1 MTKIA
6 IFDFGTGNL
15 FNLHQS
21 LLRNGAH
28 SVDIIRT
35 LEELEKYDGLVLPGV
50 GNFDN
55 AISSIQRDA
64 VSLNMAV
71 DNGMPILGICLGLE
85 MLFNKSEEGI
95 LDGLK
100 LLEGDVLMLPKKK
113 VKVPHIGW
121 NNLRIVKRESSLLKG
136 IPQDSWVY
144 FVHSYHIEPEDKNLI
159 AAIADYGSI
168 LPVVIER
175 SNLFGT
181 QFHPEKSGKIG
192 AQIVKNFIKICEK
205 TNEGTSGN
213 RHNEW

>member
-6 IFDFGTGNL
+6 IFDFGAGNL

-21 LLRNGAH
+21 LIRNGAYT
-28 SVDIIRT
+28 VDIIRA
-35 LEELEKYDGLVLPGV
+35 LKELDNYDGLVLPGV
-50 GNFDN
+50 GNFDS
-55 AISSIQRDA
+55 AISSIKKDA
-64 VSLNMAV
+64 VALNAAV
-71 DNGMPILGICLGLE
+71 DSGFPILGICLGLE

-121 NNLRIVKRESSLLKG
+121 NNLRILKIESNLLRG
-136 IPQDSWVY
+136 VPQDSWVY
-144 FVHSYHIEPEDKNLI
+144 FVHSYHIDPVDQNLI
-159 AAIADYGSI
+159 AAITDYGSK

-192 AQIVKNFIKICEK
+192 AQIMKNFIKICEK
-205 TNEGTSGN
+205 KE
-213 RHNEW
+213 

>member
-6 IFDFGTGNL
+6 IFDFGAGNL
-15 FNLHQS
+15 FNLNQS

-28 SVDIIRT
+28 TVDIIRT
-35 LEELEKYDGLVLPGV
+35 LNELENYDGLVLPGV
-50 GNFDN
+50 GNFDS
-55 AISSIQRDA
+55 AIGSIQKDSI
-64 VSLNMAV
+64 SLNTAV
-71 DNGMPILGICLGLE
+71 DSGMPLLGICLGLE

-100 LLEGDVLMLPKKK
+100 VLAGDVLMLPKTK

-121 NNLRIVKRESSLLKG
+121 NNLRIVKTESNLLKG
-136 IPQDSWVY
+136 VPQDSWVY
-144 FVHSYHIEPEDKNLI
+144 FVHSYHIEPQDENLI
-159 AAIADYGSI
+159 AAITDYGST

-192 AQIVKNFIKICEK
+192 AQIMKNFVNTCEK
-205 TNEGTSGN
+205 NE
-213 RHNEW
+213 

>member
-6 IFDFGTGNL
+6 IFDFGAGNL

-28 SVDIIRT
+28 TVDIIRT
-35 LEELEKYDGLVLPGV
+35 LNELENYDGLVLPGV
-50 GNFDN
+50 GNFDS
-55 AISSIQRDA
+55 AISSIQKDSIALNAA
-64 VSLNMAV
+64 VES
-71 DNGMPILGICLGLE
+71 GMPILGICLGLE

-100 LLEGDVLMLPKKK
+100 VLDGDVLMLPKTK

-121 NNLRIVKRESSLLKG
+121 NNLRIVKTECKLLKG

-144 FVHSYHIEPEDKNLI
+144 FVHSYHIEPQDENLI
-159 AAIADYGSI
+159 AAITDYGSK

-192 AQIVKNFIKICEK
+192 AQIMKNFVNICEK
-205 TNEGTSGN
+205 NE
-213 RHNEW
+213 

>member
-6 IFDFGTGNL
+6 IFDFGAGNL

-64 VSLNMAV
+64 VSLSMAV

-100 LLEGDVLMLPKKK
+100 ILEGDVLMLPKQK
-113 VKVPHIGW
+113 VKVPQIGW
-121 NNLRIVKRESSLLKG
+121 NNLRIVKRASNLLKG
-136 IPQDSWVY
+136 VPQNSWVY

-181 QFHPEKSGKIG
+181 QFHPEKSGKVG

-205 TNEGTSGN
+205 NE
-213 RHNEW
+213 

>member
-1 MTKIA
+1 MSKIA
-6 IFDFGTGNL
+6 IFDFGAGNL

-28 SVDIIRT
+28 SVDIIGT

-71 DNGMPILGICLGLE
+71 ENGMPILGICLGLE

-100 LLEGDVLMLPKKK
+100 ILKGDVLMLPKKK
-113 VKVPHIGW
+113 VKVPQIGW
-121 NNLRIVKRESSLLKG
+121 NNLRIVKRESNLLKG

-181 QFHPEKSGKIG
+181 QFHPEKSGKVG

-205 TNEGTSGN
+205 NE
-213 RHNEW
+213 

>member
-6 IFDFGTGNL
+6 IFDFGAGNL

-28 SVDIIRT
+28 TVDIIRT
-35 LEELEKYDGLVLPGV
+35 LNELENYDGLVLPGV
-50 GNFDN
+50 GNFDS
-55 AISSIQRDA
+55 AISSIQKDSI
-64 VSLNMAV
+64 SLNAAV
-71 DNGMPILGICLGLE
+71 DSGMPILGICLGLE

-100 LLEGDVLMLPKKK
+100 ILAGDVLMLPKTK

-121 NNLRIVKRESSLLKG
+121 NNLRIVKTESNLLKG
-136 IPQDSWVY
+136 VPQDSWVY
-144 FVHSYHIEPEDKNLI
+144 FVHSYHIEPQDENLI
-159 AAIADYGSI
+159 AAITDYGST

-192 AQIVKNFIKICEK
+192 AQIMKNFVNTCEK
-205 TNEGTSGN
+205 NE
-213 RHNEW
+213 

>member
-21 LLRNGAH
+21 LFRNGAH

-121 NNLRIVKRESSLLKG
+121 NNLRIVKRESNLLKG

-205 TNEGTSGN
+205 NE
-213 RHNEW
+213 

>member
-6 IFDFGTGNL
+6 IFDFGAGNL

-100 LLEGDVLMLPKKK
+100 ILEGDVLMLPKQK
-113 VKVPHIGW
+113 VKVPQIGW
-121 NNLRIVKRESSLLKG
+121 NNLTIVKRASNLLKG

-144 FVHSYHIEPEDKNLI
+144 FVHSYHIQPEDKNLI

-181 QFHPEKSGKIG
+181 QFHPEKSGKVG

-205 TNEGTSGN
+205 NE
-213 RHNEW
+213 

>member
-15 FNLHQS
+15 FNLHQA
-21 LLRNGAH
+21 LFRNGAH

-121 NNLRIVKRESSLLKG
+121 NNLRIVKRESNLLKG

-205 TNEGTSGN
+205 NE
-213 RHNEW
+213 

>member
-6 IFDFGTGNL
+6 IFDFGAGNL

-28 SVDIIRT
+28 SVDIIRS
-35 LEELEKYDGLVLPGV
+35 LKELEKYDGLVLPGV

-55 AISSIQRDA
+55 AISSIRRDA

-85 MLFNKSEEGI
+85 MLFNKSEEGV
-95 LDGLK
+95 LEGLK
-100 LLEGDVLMLPKKK
+100 LIEGDVMMLSKKK

-121 NNLRIVKRESSLLKG
+121 NNLRIVKRESKLLKG

-159 AAIADYGSI
+159 AAIADYGSM

-205 TNEGTSGN
+205 SE
-213 RHNEW
+213 

>member
-6 IFDFGTGNL
+6 IFDFGAGNL

-21 LLRNGAH
+21 LFRNGAH
-28 SVDIIRT
+28 TVDIIRT

-121 NNLRIVKRESSLLKG
+121 NNLRIVKRESNLLKG

-205 TNEGTSGN
+205 NE
-213 RHNEW
+213 

>member
-28 SVDIIRT
+28 EVDIIRN
-35 LEELEKYDGLVLPGV
+35 LKELKKYDGLVLPGV
-50 GNFDN
+50 GNFDS
-55 AISSIQRDA
+55 AISSIREDA
-64 VSLNMAV
+64 VSLNTAI
-71 DNGMPILGICLGLE
+71 DTGMPILGICLGLE
-85 MLFNKSEEGI
+85 MLFYRSEEGF

-100 LLEGDVLMLPKKK
+100 VLEGDVLILPKKK

-121 NNLRIVKRESSLLKG
+121 NNLRIIKRECNLLKG

-144 FVHSYHIEPEDKNLI
+144 FVHSYHIEPEDESLI
-159 AAIADYGSI
+159 AATTDYGSK

-175 SNLFGT
+175 SNLLGT

-192 AQIVKNFIKICEK
+192 AQIMKNFINICEK
-205 TNEGTSGN
+205 NE
-213 RHNEW
+213 

>member
-15 FNLHQS
+15 FNLRQS

-121 NNLRIVKRESSLLKG
+121 NNLRIVKRESNLLKG

-205 TNEGTSGN
+205 NE
-213 RHNEW
+213 

>member
-6 IFDFGTGNL
+6 IFDFGAGNL

-21 LLRNGAH
+21 ILRNGVH
-28 SVDIIRT
+28 DVDIVRT
-35 LEELEKYDGLVLPGV
+35 LKEIKKYDGLVLPGV
-50 GNFDN
+50 GNFDS
-55 AISSIQRDA
+55 AISSIRKDA
-64 VSLNMAV
+64 VSLNTAI
-71 DNGMPILGICLGLE
+71 DSGMPILGICLGLE
-85 MLFNKSEEGI
+85 MLFYRSEEGF

-100 LLEGDVLMLPKKK
+100 VLEGDVLMLPKKK

-121 NNLRIVKRESSLLKG
+121 NNLRIIKSESNLLKG

-144 FVHSYHIEPEDKNLI
+144 FVHSYHIEPEDENLI
-159 AAIADYGSI
+159 TAITDYGSN

-192 AQIVKNFIKICEK
+192 AQIMKNFLNICEK
-205 TNEGTSGN
+205 TE
-213 RHNEW
+213 

>member
-6 IFDFGTGNL
+6 IFDFGAGNL

-28 SVDIIRT
+28 TVDIIRT
-35 LEELEKYDGLVLPGV
+35 LNELENYDGLVLPGV
-50 GNFDN
+50 GNFDS
-55 AISSIQRDA
+55 AISSIQKDSI
-64 VSLNMAV
+64 SLNAAV
-71 DNGMPILGICLGLE
+71 DSGMPILGICLGLE

-100 LLEGDVLMLPKKK
+100 VLAGDVLMLPKTK

-121 NNLRIVKRESSLLKG
+121 NNLRIVKTESNLLKG
-136 IPQDSWVY
+136 VPQDSWVY
-144 FVHSYHIEPEDKNLI
+144 FVHSYHIEPQDENLI
-159 AAIADYGSI
+159 AAITDYGST

-192 AQIVKNFIKICEK
+192 AQIMKNFVNTCEK
-205 TNEGTSGN
+205 NE
-213 RHNEW
+213 

>member
-6 IFDFGTGNL
+6 IFDFGAGNL

-21 LLRNGAH
+21 ILRNGVH
-28 SVDIIRT
+28 DVDIVRT
-35 LEELEKYDGLVLPGV
+35 LKELKKYDGLVLPGV
-50 GNFDN
+50 GNFDS
-55 AISSIQRDA
+55 AISSIRKDA
-64 VSLNMAV
+64 VSLNTAI
-71 DNGMPILGICLGLE
+71 DSGMPILGICLGLE
-85 MLFNKSEEGI
+85 MLFYRSEEGF

-100 LLEGDVLMLPKKK
+100 VLEGDVLMLPKKK

-121 NNLRIVKRESSLLKG
+121 NNLRIIKSESNLLKG

-144 FVHSYHIEPEDKNLI
+144 FVHSYHIEPEDENLI
-159 AAIADYGSI
+159 VAITDYGSN

-192 AQIVKNFIKICEK
+192 AQIMKNFLNICEK
-205 TNEGTSGN
+205 TE
-213 RHNEW
+213 

>member
-6 IFDFGTGNL
+6 IFDFGAGNL

-21 LLRNGAH
+21 LLGNGAH
-28 SVDIIRT
+28 SVDIIRS
-35 LEELEKYDGLVLPGV
+35 LRELKNYDGLVLPGV
-50 GNFDN
+50 GNFDS
-55 AISSIQRDA
+55 AISSMQKDSA
-64 VSLNMAV
+64 LMNAAV
-71 DNGMPILGICLGLE
+71 DKGMPILGICLGLE
-85 MLFNKSEEGI
+85 MLFDKSEEGI

-100 LLEGDVLMLPKKK
+100 ILDGDVLMLPKIK

-121 NNLRIVKRESSLLKG
+121 NNLRIVNTGSNLLKG

-144 FVHSYHIEPEDKNLI
+144 FVHSYHIEPQDDKLI
-159 AAIADYGSI
+159 AAVTEYGSK

-192 AQIVKNFIKICEK
+192 AKIMKNFVNICEK
-205 TNEGTSGN
+205 NE
-213 RHNEW
+213 